1 MDLSSLEGP
10 PIQDSRF
17 NIPRIHLD
25 IDSPIWPTT
34 PIHPALRNNDLPP
47 RPASSGADT
56 TTTATPRYHR
66 STETPPPRPKS
77 QEITSPTSILL
88 HPVDGRGCWPL
99 ENPERRPRARSQPRP
114 SINQHINSGDRLI
127 WLDQERIWIRIEP
140 GYSSTASE
148 NGKRTNGNPV
158 PTTTTTTTTANNSNN
173 NTRRTPTLSHSR
185 SADSYLRGPPSINVD
200 GTGMDIDMDMDDDD
214 NDDLPPPYENHY
226 YDPILTPQPARP
238 LTRQNH
244 CRGRGSPWSAVARR
258 MNR

>member
-77 QEITSPTSILL
+77 QEITSPTSNLL

-140 GYSSTASE
+140 GYSSTASG
-148 NGKRTNGNPV
+148 NGKRTNDNPV
-158 PTTTTTTTTANNSNN
+158 PTTTTTTANNSNS

>member
-34 PIHPALRNNDLPP
+34 PIHPALRNNDLPQ
-47 RPASSGADT
+47 RPASSGVDT
-56 TTTATPRYHR
+56 TTTATPRHHR
-66 STETPPPRPKS
+66 TETPSPRPKS
-77 QEITSPTSILL
+77 QEITSPTSNLL
-88 HPVDGRGCWPL
+88 HPVDGRCWPL
-99 ENPERRPRARSQPRP
+99 ENLERRPRARSQPRP
-114 SINQHINSGDRLI
+114 SINQHVNSGDRLI

-140 GYSSTASE
+140 GYSSTGTA
-148 NGKRTNGNPV
+148 NGKRTTNDNSV
-158 PTTTTTTTTANNSNN
+158 PTNTTTNN
-173 NTRRTPTLSHSR
+173 NNNNNNNMRRTPTLSHSR
-185 SADSYLRGPPSINVD
+185 SADSYLRGPPSMNVD
-200 GTGMDIDMDMDDDD
+200 GTGMNMDMDMDVDITND
-214 NDDLPPPYENHY
+214 DDLPPPYENHY

-244 CRGRGSPWSAVARR
+244 CRGRVSPWSAVARR

>member
-77 QEITSPTSILL
+77 QEITSPTSNLL

-140 GYSSTASE
+140 GYSSTASG
-148 NGKRTNGNPV
+148 NGKRTNDNPV
-158 PTTTTTTTTANNSNN
+158 PTTTTTTANNSNS

-200 GTGMDIDMDMDDDD
+200 GTGMDVDMDMDDDD
-214 NDDLPPPYENHY
+214 DDDLPPPYENHY